1 MTATRLEPRT
11 TYFVNEYSTIWPN
24 WPNHWAVF
32 WVLICTVHSTVC
44 SCHVTYA
51 FYSEST
57 LYSCLNVKEL
67 FFRSRREIWRLSDC
81 NWTRTQ
87 NHLAKLGSLAKW
99 LSVRLRTKWFR
110 IRVQLH
116 SQLLFISFALFV
128 AGIFCLVFEYP
139 FFGIYYKF
147 IAIEIK
153 TLEQITMARLQELNV
168 FINPKT

>member
-1 MTATRLEPRT
+1 MQLFRFASGIKNPLNT
-11 TYFVNEYSTIWPN
+11 TFV
-24 WPNHWAVF
+24 
-32 WVLICTVHSTVC
+32 CTVC

-51 FYSEST
+51 FHSEST
-57 LYSCLNVKEL
+57 FYSCLNVKEL
-67 FFRSRREIWRLSDC
+67 LARSRREIWRLNDC